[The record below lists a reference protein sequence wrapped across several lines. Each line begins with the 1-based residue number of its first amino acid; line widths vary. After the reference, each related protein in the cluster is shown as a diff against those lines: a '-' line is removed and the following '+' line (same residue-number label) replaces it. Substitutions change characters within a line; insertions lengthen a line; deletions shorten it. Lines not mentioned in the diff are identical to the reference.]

1 MQGFLP
7 ADTRRPESYPLICPK
22 PAALGRLLSQSRSFP
37 QGYNQ
42 LRYSD
47 KPHSVPVPTGF
58 SLQLASWNVEGLRET
73 AKYDQ
78 ILSFISSRQVHL
90 LAVQETKTESVSTF
104 CKSGW
109 EILHSGAFHSKHHGV
124 GFFIAPA
131 LRPHVNNF
139 LAHSPRIC
147 EITIQTNPHPITV
160 FSIYAPSTVEDSSE
174 DQTRKEYFWT
184 QLDSIITEHPNSSHL
199 IILGDYNAR
208 LDSALDD
215 DSDHIGPHVWGKRQ
229 SIPDPDRDNAI
240 FLMEFLQ
247 SHLLIIPQT
256 FSDLPPSRLV
266 SYKEMTSATDF
277 LEDFTVSDWTTL
289 DYASVSHPVFCDFTF
304 KGSQFQQLIN
314 SRHLPLFFSYSS
326 SFNPTQSS
334 KSDPKLD
341 FSQTS
346 DFYSAVETSLLSSV
360 GNSTCSLPATD
371 STLVAYTDGSCPN
384 NRTVGP
390 DNPAGWGFA
399 FYVSSTPFSGHVQVD
414 SHWVCSHGQ
423 VKNSPLDANVL
434 MPVDGSNTTGE
445 MRAIIELL
453 DYILHF
459 SLLPHGSSVKICI
472 DSSYVIRS
480 LQGDQLPTTH
490 HQLVELAQQYYTAL
504 RTVYYVELVKV
515 PSHIG
520 IPGNEL
526 ADSSA
531 KRGVSSFGSLGH
543 FSIRAPLDP
552 PLLGYNSDFWL
563 AKTPQEQSD
572 FICSLLLS
580 NKHLI
585 PTLPVSAKKPWITST
600 TLDLISKF
608 QDCTDLTVPEIKS
621 LRKRIKNQPPVI
633 RKTLYRS
640 IFKMTSMVPP
650 YSSGVPPAPSV
661 NHLPPN
667 QLTFIIFTESLPL
680 RITEPPPLQNIWLKK
695 FGKPPLLSLTFLTTL
710 LLLSIVPLR
719 SLCLSSI

>member
-1 MQGFLP
+1 MMTATI
-7 ADTRRPESYPLICPK
+7 ADHVFG
-22 PAALGRLLSQSRSFP
+22 A
-37 QGYNQ
+37 
-42 LRYSD
+42 SD
-47 KPHSVPVPTGF
+47 KVS
-58 SLQLASWNVEGLRET
+58 
-73 AKYDQ
+73 Q
-78 ILSFISSRQVHL
+78 IQI
-90 LAVQETKTESVSTF
+90 
-104 CKSGW
+104 G
-109 EILHSGAFHSKHHGV
+109 
-124 GFFIAPA
+124 
-131 LRPHVNNF
+131 
-139 LAHSPRIC
+139 
-147 EITIQTNPHPITV
+147 IT
-160 FSIYAPSTVEDSSE
+160 
-174 DQTRKEYFWT
+174 
-184 QLDSIITEHPNSSHL
+184 L
-199 IILGDYNAR
+199 
-208 LDSALDD
+208 
-215 DSDHIGPHVWGKRQ
+215 
-229 SIPDPDRDNAI
+229 

-256 FSDLPPSRLV
+256 FSDLPPSRLI

-346 DFYSAVETSLLSSV
+346 DFYSAVETSLLSSI

-399 FYVSSTPFSGHVQVD
+399 LYVSSSPFSGHVQVD

-434 MPVDGSNTTGE
+434 MPVDGSNNTGE

-480 LQGDQLPTTH
+480 LQGDQLPSTH

-526 ADSSA
+526 ADSLA
-531 KRGVSSFGSLGH
+531 KRGVSSFGSLGR
-543 FSIRAPLDP
+543 FSIRAPLNP
-552 PLLGYNSDFWL
+552 PLLGYNSDLWL
-563 AKTPQEQSD
+563 AKTPPEQSD

-585 PTLPVSAKKPWITST
+585 PTLPASAKKPWITSS

-621 LRKRIKNQPPVI
+621 LRKRIKKI
-633 RKTLYRS
+633 
-640 IFKMTSMVPP
+640 
-650 YSSGVPPAPSV
+650 
-661 NHLPPN
+661 
-667 QLTFIIFTESLPL
+667 SLP
-680 RITEPPPLQNIWLKK
+680 
-695 FGKPPLLSLTFLTTL
+695 
-710 LLLSIVPLR
+710 
-719 SLCLSSI
+719 